1 MAWYL
6 LRRLGL
12 MVVVALLVMT
22 FLALLVH
29 LVPGDPAHAVLGRNA
44 TPEAVREVRKQ
55 MHLDDPFY
63 TQVGNFVWNALH
75 GDLGRDFQAQIPV
88 TTYIGAA
95 LPHTLLLAVVALG
108 LAGLAGIPL
117 GVYAATHPGTWLDR
131 VTGVSSIAVIAIPSY
146 VAGLVLLL
154 IFPIWLGV
162 LPAVGAGSLSHPRD
176 YAAHIL
182 LPAIA
187 LGAAWAGY
195 VARLV
200 RASMLE
206 VLGSDYIRAAHAF
219 GVGQGAIHYRFA
231 LKNAL
236 IPVVALFGV
245 GLGTLMGGAIFVEL
259 IFNRPGLGTTIYNA
273 IQERNYTVVQGGVL
287 VVALLFVLANLVADL
302 CLRLLDPRIRPE
314 RSG

>member
-1 MAWYL
+1 MGWYL

-63 TQVGNFVWNALH
+63 TQVGTFVWNALH
-75 GDLGRDFQAQIPV
+75 GDLGHDFQAQIPV

-95 LPHTLLLAVVALG
+95 LPHTLLLAIVALG
-108 LAGLAGIPL
+108 LAALAGVPL

-131 VTGVSSIAVIAIPSY
+131 VTSVSSIAVIAIPSY

-162 LPAVGAGSLSHPRD
+162 LPAIGAGSLSNPRD

-195 VARLV
+195 VARVV

-219 GVGQGAIHYRFA
+219 GLSKRSIHYKFA

-302 CLRLLDPRIRPE
+302 CLRFLDPRIRPE